1 MFDIAQSR
9 PRANALEE
17 QMGRNLLLREALA
30 ELAQCRT
37 EDEIVAWAVAGH
49 ADKKGGRFVTSTPL
63 LRLG

>member
-1 MFDIAQSR
+1 
-9 PRANALEE
+9 
-17 QMGRNLLLREALA
+17 MGRNLLLREALA

>member
-37 EDEIVAWAVAGH
+37 EDEIVA
-49 ADKKGGRFVTSTPL
+49 
-63 LRLG
+63 